1 MNGVMEKMAPAPIL
15 SELDR
20 PGNRPII
27 ECHDLWKVFG
37 NLPAEA
43 LAGLRERRL
52 SRAEVMERYGC
63 VVGLA
68 GISVRVE
75 QGDICCVM
83 GLSGSGKSTLV
94 RHINGLILPTSGRV
108 TVDGV
113 DITTAGAAL
122 LRQIRS
128 QKIGMVFQNFGLL
141 PHRSVISNVA
151 FGLELRGVAQG
162 LRYHRARE
170 MLKLVDLDGWEHSYP
185 HQLSGGMQQ
194 RVGLARALA
203 SDPEILLLDE
213 PFGALDPLIRRQLKD
228 QFVALSRSIGKTAVF
243 ITHDLEEALRIGTRI
258 LIMKDGQVVQEG
270 TPGEILLSPADAY
283 VAQFVSGIAKSRFL
297 RARDLVQQ
305 GPAMGDANCQ
315 RIDAAASLSEAGR
328 LAYQSNLPI
337 KVVGADGHA
346 LGFLDRDRLLAAIL
360 EETHDR

>member
-113 DITTAGAAL
+113 AYGPIRAALDGQKGENAWLTVSLREGKNREIRRVMEHLGYITNRLIRVAYGPFQLGELERGAAAEVTGRVLRDQLGAAAEVAVGRTAGATAAEPA
-122 LRQIRS
+122 R
-128 QKIGMVFQNFGLL
+128 
-141 PHRSVISNVA
+141 P
-151 FGLELRGVAQG
+151 
-162 LRYHRARE
+162 RAAER
-170 MLKLVDLDGWEHSYP
+170 H
-185 HQLSGGMQQ
+185 
-194 RVGLARALA
+194 
-203 SDPEILLLDE
+203 
-213 PFGALDPLIRRQLKD
+213 
-228 QFVALSRSIGKTAVF
+228 
-243 ITHDLEEALRIGTRI
+243 
-258 LIMKDGQVVQEG
+258 
-270 TPGEILLSPADAY
+270 
-283 VAQFVSGIAKSRFL
+283 
-297 RARDLVQQ
+297 
-305 GPAMGDANCQ
+305 
-315 RIDAAASLSEAGR
+315 
-328 LAYQSNLPI
+328 
-337 KVVGADGHA
+337 
-346 LGFLDRDRLLAAIL
+346 
-360 EETHDR
+360 